1 FTEEGDAIEGWVEYR
16 RARFDPATIEGM
28 VGHYQMLLEGI
39 AADPGRPLS
48 QLPLLT
54 GAERHQL
61 LVEWNQTAAPYPREA
76 TLSQLFEAQ
85 VRRTPAA
92 IAVECAGETLTY
104 AELNARANAVGNA
117 LRERGV
123 SPETVV
129 GLAMERSVQL
139 VASILGIFKAGG
151 ACMPLALDQPPEFQA
166 ELLSAA
172 AARTVV

>member
-39 AADPGRPLS
+39 AADPERSLS
-48 QLPLLT
+48 RLPLLT

-85 VRRTPAA
+85 AQRTPAA
-92 IAVECAGETLTY
+92 IAVEYGGDRRTY
-104 AELNARANAVGNA
+104 HRLNARAN
-117 LRERGV
+117 
-123 SPETVV
+123 
-129 GLAMERSVQL
+129 QL
-139 VASILGIFKAGG
+139 
-151 ACMPLALDQPPEFQA
+151 
-166 ELLSAA
+166 
-172 AARTVV
+172 ARTLR